1 MGTGYSPAVWSNFFS
16 ALVSAGAALTGLLF
30 VAISI
35 NLQRILGA
43 PQLVARA
50 GKALATAML
59 LPVVA
64 VVCLTPE
71 QTRAR
76 LGWEVLIL
84 SVAGSAGVLFL
95 HWKANRRNTYITA
108 LQKVMQTTVMLASTV
123 PFGVAGLSLIFG
135 RGGGLY
141 WVTVGA
147 VAAILAPV
155 IDAWVLLV
163 EIQR

>member
-1 MGTGYSPAVWSNFFS
+1 MWSNFFS

-30 VAISI
+30 VSISI
-35 NLQRILGA
+35 NLQRILGV

-59 LPVVA
+59 LPVIA
-64 VVCLTPE
+64 VVCLVPE
-71 QTRAR
+71 QPRAR
-76 LGWEVLIL
+76 LGWEVLLL
-84 SVAGSAGVLFL
+84 SVAGAAGVLYL
-95 HWKANRRNTYITA
+95 HWRANRRNHYMTA
-108 LQKVMQTTVMLASTV
+108 WQKVVQTTVMLASTA
-123 PFGVAGLSLIFG
+123 PFAVAGLSLTVG
-135 RGGGLY
+135 RWGGLY
-141 WVTVGA
+141 WVAGGA